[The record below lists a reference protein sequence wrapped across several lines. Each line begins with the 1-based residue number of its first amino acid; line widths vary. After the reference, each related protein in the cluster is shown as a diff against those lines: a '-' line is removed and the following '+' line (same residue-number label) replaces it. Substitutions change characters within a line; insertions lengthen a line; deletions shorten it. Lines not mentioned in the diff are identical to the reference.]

1 MKIWIIKLRIFE
13 NQLLMLVFRPFDNWA
28 LTSPVFGIPLSC
40 FNQDHS
46 SIFLDYLWLDT
57 DKLNDVLESSDE
69 PSSLPSQQQHHQQQQ
84 HHVQTE
90 GHSEVLNNDVEQD
103 IEDENCATVF
113 SSSVKLKLKE
123 ESVNEEGNTIR
134 KRK

>member
-1 MKIWIIKLRIFE
+1 MTIGHLLVRFLEPHYLALIKII
-13 NQLLMLVFRPFDNWA
+13 LLF
-28 LTSPVFGIPLSC
+28 
-40 FNQDHS
+40 
-46 SIFLDYLWLDT
+46 FLDYLWLDT

>member
-1 MKIWIIKLRIFE
+1 M
-13 NQLLMLVFRPFDNWA
+13 
-28 LTSPVFGIPLSC
+28 
-40 FNQDHS
+40 
-46 SIFLDYLWLDT
+46 WLDT

-113 SSSVKLKLKE
+113 SSSLKLKLKE

>member
-1 MKIWIIKLRIFE
+1 MISSHSNVRYSDPHCTYLALIKII
-13 NQLLMLVFRPFDNWA
+13 LLFF
-28 LTSPVFGIPLSC
+28 S
-40 FNQDHS
+40 
-46 SIFLDYLWLDT
+46 DYLWLDT

-69 PSSLPSQQQHHQQQQ
+69 PSSLPSQQQQQQQ
-84 HHVQTE
+84 QQHVQTE